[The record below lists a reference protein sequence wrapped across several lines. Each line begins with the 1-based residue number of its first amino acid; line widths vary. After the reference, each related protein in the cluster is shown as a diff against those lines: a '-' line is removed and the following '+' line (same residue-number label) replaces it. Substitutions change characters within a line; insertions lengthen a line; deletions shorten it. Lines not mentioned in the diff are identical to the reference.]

1 MSRQFFAV
9 LLGVISLS
17 VTTNSTTAIAE
28 DGCPNG
34 QFAIRTG
41 FLKGEEL
48 VALPDVRLVD
58 HVMGFVN
65 GVAMATVL
73 GANGS
78 CAEQMY
84 ACVRGRSNVQLMAQT
99 RKYLQDNPDRLQEP
113 ANGLLW
119 GAIYSPCVTR

>member
-9 LLGVISLS
+9 LLGVILS
-17 VTTNSTTAIAE
+17 VATCSTTAIAE

-73 GANGS
+73 GANVS

-99 RKYLQDNPDRLQEP
+99 RKFLQDNPDRLHEP